1 MNRNSILGV
10 IIIILLVALGV
21 YGYSTYKPDT
31 SSVSSDV
38 NDSAIRATVE
48 QFGSVL
54 KNVSLLAPDA
64 SAQIQTHYAPYVAPQ
79 LLAQWAADPQ
89 NAPGRSTS
97 SPWPDHMN
105 VVSVTPRASG
115 NAFESYQVEGNVV
128 EVVSASGG
136 GTAPAAVYPVSMTVE
151 KQNGIWMITALSKG
165 SYSVLPQQMT
175 ITGVWECLPHKNKTG
190 PQTDECAFGIA
201 KDQSDGHYAIDTSL
215 MSQYPVDFATGTHVQ
230 VIGIVTPADQLNS
243 VQIYDIDGMIQ
254 ATSITKL

>member
-1 MNRNSILGV
+1 MDRNSIFGV
-10 IIIILLVALGV
+10 VLIVLLVALGV

-64 SAQIQTHYAPYVAPQ
+64 GAQIKTQYGPYVAPE
-79 LLAQWAADPQ
+79 LLASWAIDPQ
-89 NAPGRSTS
+89 DAPGRSTS
-97 SPWPDHMN
+97 SPWPDRIN

-115 NAFESYQVEGNVV
+115 KAFESYQVEANVI
-128 EVVSASGG
+128 EVVAASGG
-136 GTAPAAVYPVSMTVE
+136 GTTPAAVYPVSMTME
-151 KQNGIWMITALSKG
+151 KRDGVWMITALSKG
-165 SYSVLPQQMT
+165 SYSALPQQMT
-175 ITGVWECLPHKNKTG
+175 ITGVWECLPHKDQSG

-230 VIGIVTPADQLNS
+230 VTGIVTPADQLNS
-243 VQIYDIDGMIQ
+243 IQIYDIDGIIR
-254 ATSITKL
+254 ATSIAKI